1 MYIQDKHINNIKNV
15 KKIINRYLT
24 ENAAILSDID
34 VDLDD
39 NDFVISQKNV
49 NKRVDTK
56 TQLIKHELSNLLDT
70 YTLSDWAIDELN
82 NPDNYEKYAALIPA
96 YDENIDD
103 LLLYSMAFLG
113 DNGNYNWI
121 DTSNVTSFQSLFQY
135 DLCFNGHI
143 ELWNTSNVET
153 TRNMFCNAQS
163 FNQNISNWDVSNVK
177 DMSFMFNGAEK
188 FNQPI
193 GNWDISNVKD
203 MSFMFYDAY
212 DFNQDI
218 SNWYINDNINI
229 LNRRATKI
237 FRNTSLKGKEYYPKN
252 LVFEA

>member
-15 KKIINRYLT
+15 KNSINRYLT

-39 NDFVISQKNV
+39 NDFIVSQKSV
-49 NKRVDTK
+49 NNNIDSK
-56 TQLIKHELSNLLDT
+56 TQLIKYELSNLLNT
-70 YTLSDWAIDELN
+70 YTLSEWVIDELN

-96 YDENIDD
+96 NDKTIVD
-103 LLLYSMAFLG
+103 LLFHSMPLLG

-121 DTSNVTSFQSLFQY
+121 DTSAVTSFYSLFEDDVY
-135 DLCFNGHI
+135 FNGHI
-143 ELWNTSNVET
+143 ELWDTSNVET
-153 TRNMFCNAQS
+153 MQKMFCNAQS
-163 FNQNISNWDVSNVK
+163 FNQNISNCNPSKVTNMLFMFNWLDKFNQTIGNWDVSNVT
-177 DMSFMFNGAEK
+177 DMSY
-188 FNQPI
+188 
-193 GNWDISNVKD
+193 
-203 MSFMFYDAY
+203 MFYHTY

-218 SNWYINDNINI
+218 SNWYINDNVNI
-229 LNRRATKI
+229 FNRRVTKI